1 MTRAT
6 FILFGCCLAL
16 WATVCQINHTL
27 APLHVSVFSGGL
39 LVAFSALRVGFREG
53 WWCSILIGLV
63 IDSSATVYFGFHALI
78 FAIAHTMIYNFRGR
92 FPREETVFGLVVALI
107 ANLALFMVITFALI
121 HRSPTPSAMIP
132 RLTCDLLASELL
144 ILIVAPWF
152 FALQERSLELCGVSL
167 RREQRGLL

>member
-6 FILFGCCLAL
+6 FILLGCCMVL
-16 WATVCQINHTL
+16 WTCVCQLNHAL
-27 APLHVSVFSGGL
+27 SSLHLSVFVGGL
-39 LVAFSALRVGFREG
+39 LVTFSALRLGFREG
-53 WWCSILIGLV
+53 WWCSILIGLFL
-63 IDSSATVYFGFHALI
+63 DSSAAVSFGFHALF

-92 FPREETVFGLVVALI
+92 FPREETIFGVIVALV
-107 ANLALFMVITFALI
+107 ANLVLFLMITFALI
-121 HRSPTPSAMIP
+121 HRSPAPPAMIL
-132 RLTCDLLASELL
+132 RLLCELFASELL